1 MTQSQANSY
10 GGVRK
15 KLMGAVAMLLVASI
29 MVVSSTYAWFTLS
42 TAPEITGIS
51 TSVGANGNLEIALLN
66 SDTADDMSTI
76 SSAVGDSSDAVGK
89 AVTEANITW
98 GNLVDLSD
106 TSYGTS
112 KFVLNPARLNAHV
125 SGEGENL
132 SQTLDAANILLTAK
146 YGNDGRVS
154 ELAANTVTG
163 TYSSSYASFVG
174 SGVGVRAIGVAAA
187 MTAEQLAL
195 RNAVA
200 MVALNTNNAKVSIT
214 NALSSNGSKLA
225 SLAMSYANA
234 TEEAPY
240 TPTAGDI
247 AAVNS
252 VGNSVNG
259 AKSLLG
265 DAIRYAM
272 MAEALSEDSAASKTY
287 TDYDPDDAGE
297 YSSSIQA
304 AVEKLNDIPDVDVA
318 VVTEEAD
325 NLKAVLDTLIDTTT
339 MTINDF
345 TTAETRDE
353 SKVNALVSAVMSAGG
368 LNVVLPATGAS
379 AFAKV
384 AELTG
389 NFSANI
395 TIETLSYGSIALTN
409 VKASMATAMTGT
421 YAMANV
427 GSAIAGLSAAVVTT
441 SDTNTLITD
450 MYGYAVDFAVRTNAA
465 DSNLLLQVEEAQR
478 IYSDGDNVSTQ
489 GAGSYMQ
496 FTKGGDLSEEQFRN
510 LLGAI
515 RVVFTDGDRNIKMV
529 AVLDDSAVVAAAG
542 ANASISDAKIRLL
555 PVEYTIAAATGDTAG
570 KLTVTKNESGAYV
583 TPEDN
588 SIMALTQNTPAKV
601 TATVY
606 LDGDIVDNSMVS
618 ATAARSMT
626 GTMNLQFASSAA
638 LVPMDYTPLHS
649 MTASEPAQP
658 NTDSGSQTTEP
669 TTEPSA
675 P

>member
-1 MTQSQANSY
+1 MTKSQANSY

-66 SDTADDMSTI
+66 SSTAADMSTI
-76 SSAVGDSSDAVGK
+76 SSAVGDSSDAAGRTAK
-89 AVTEANITW
+89 EANITW

-106 TSYGTS
+106 SSYGTGS
-112 KFVLNPARLNAHV
+112 FVLNPARLNASV
-125 SGEGENL
+125 SGEG
-132 SQTLDAANILLTAK
+132 ANISRTLNTTNVLLTAK

-154 ELAANTVTG
+154 ELAANTVSG
-163 TYSSSYASFVG
+163 TYSTAKAAFVD
-174 SGVGVRAIGVAAA
+174 SGVGVRGIGVAAA

-200 MVALNTNNAKVSIT
+200 QVALKTNNAKVGIS
-214 NALSSNGSKLA
+214 NALTGNGSKLA
-225 SLAMSYANA
+225 SLAMSYANNA
-234 TEEAPY
+234 NYAPTE
-240 TPTAGDI
+240 GDI
-247 AAVNS
+247 TAINS
-252 VGNSVNG
+252 VGVSVKD
-259 AKSLLG
+259 AKNLLS

-272 MAEALSEDSAASKTY
+272 MAEALSKSADSSKDYSTY
-287 TDYDPDDAGE
+287 SLDDAAE
-297 YSSSIQA
+297 YSTSIQNAIA
-304 AVEKLNDIPDVDVA
+304 ALNAIPNVA
-318 VVTEEAD
+318 EANAG

-339 MTINDF
+339 MTINGF
-345 TTAETRDE
+345 TTAQTRDE
-353 SKVNALVSAVMSAGG
+353 SKVNELVSAVMSAGG
-368 LNVVLPATGAS
+368 LNVVLPSGGESVS
-379 AFAKV
+379 AFTRV
-384 AELTG
+384 AAMTG

-395 TIETLSYGSIALTN
+395 TIDTLSYGSISLTN

-427 GSAIAGLSAAVVTT
+427 GSAIAGLSAAASTNVTG
-441 SDTNTLITD
+441 DTVITD

-465 DSNLLLQVEEAQR
+465 GSNLLLQVEEAQR

-496 FTKGGDLSEEQFRN
+496 FTKGGDLTEDQFRD

-515 RVVFTDGDRNIKMV
+515 RVVFTDGSSNIKMV
-529 AVLDDSAVVAAAG
+529 AVLDVNAAAAAAG
-542 ANASISDAKIRLL
+542 ANPSISDTKIRLK
-555 PVEYTIAAATGDTAG
+555 PVAFSIAAASGDTAG
-570 KLTVTKNESGAYV
+570 KLTVGDALTG
-583 TPEDN
+583 EDAN
-588 SIMALTQNTPAKV
+588 AIMALQQNAATKL

-649 MTASEPAQP
+649 MDAQQ
-658 NTDSGSQTTEP
+658 NTGSGSQNTDTSG
-669 TTEPSA
+669 T
-675 P
+675 

>member
-1 MTQSQANSY
+1 MTKSQANSY

-51 TSVGANGNLEIALLN
+51 TSVGANGNLEIALLKD
-66 SDTADDMSTI
+66 STAADMSTI
-76 SSAVGDSSDAVGK
+76 SSAVGDSSDATGRTSK
-89 AVTEANITW
+89 EANVTW

-106 TSYGTS
+106 SSYGTGS
-112 KFVLNPARLNAHV
+112 FVLNPARLNASV

-132 SQTLDAANILLTAK
+132 SRTLNTTNVLLTAK

-154 ELAANTVTG
+154 ELAANTVSG
-163 TYSSSYASFVG
+163 TYSTGKAAFVA
-174 SGVGVRAIGVAAA
+174 SGVGVRGIGVAAA

-200 MVALNTNNAKVSIT
+200 QVALNTNNAKVGIS
-214 NALSSNGSKLA
+214 NALTSNGSKLA

-234 TEEAPY
+234 TEQAPY
-240 TPTAGDI
+240 APTDGDI
-247 AAVNS
+247 TAVNS
-252 VGNSVNG
+252 VRASVIN
-259 AKSLLG
+259 AQNLLG
-265 DAIRYAM
+265 NAIRYAM
-272 MAEALSEDSAASKTY
+272 MAEALSKSSAASKNYEEYALTS
-287 TDYDPDDAGE
+287 TDG
-297 YSSSIQA
+297 YSDSIKA
-304 AVEKLNDIPDVDVA
+304 AVVKLNAIPTVA
-318 VVTEEAD
+318 EATAD
-325 NLKAVLDTLIDTTT
+325 NLKTVLDTLIDTNT
-339 MTINDF
+339 MTINGF
-345 TTAETRDE
+345 TTAQTRID
-353 SKVNALVSAVMSAGG
+353 SNLNALVSAVMSAGG
-368 LNVVLPATGAS
+368 LNVVLPANGAS

-395 TIETLSYGSIALTN
+395 TIETLSHGSIALTN
-409 VKASMATAMTGT
+409 VKASMATAASGT
-421 YAMANV
+421 SAMANV
-427 GSAIAGLSAAVVTT
+427 GSAIAGLSAAASNTVTPG
-441 SDTNTLITD
+441 DTVITD

-465 DSNLLLQVEEAQR
+465 GSNLLLQVEEAQR

-496 FTKGGDLSEEQFRN
+496 FTKGGDLTEDQFRD

-515 RVVFTDGDRNIKMV
+515 RVVFTDGSSNIKMV
-529 AVLDDSAVVAAAG
+529 AVLDVNAAVAAAG
-542 ANASISDAKIRLL
+542 ANPSISDTKIRLK
-555 PVEYTIAAATGDTAG
+555 PVAFSIAAASGDTAG
-570 KLTVTKNESGAYV
+570 KLTVTKDDQGAYV

-588 SIMALTQNTPAKV
+588 SIMALEQNAPAQV

-649 MTASEPAQP
+649 MTANESAQQS
-658 NTDSGSQTTEP
+658 TGSGSEQNTGSGSEQP
-669 TTEPSA
+669 
-675 P
+675 